1 MENKQY
7 HNQLRCNI
15 YIYIYIIKADI
26 DNKNTHTRNIKFKR
40 RIQINKENTSYI
52 LLNKRN
58 NARRRDGKKRCER
71 NEHENDGMM
80 RHAARR
86 RSGRRVRNQKRR
98 GDIARSDHDIRP

>member
-40 RIQINKENTSYI
+40 RIQINKKNTSYI

-58 NARRRDGKKRCER
+58 NARRRSP
-71 NEHENDGMM
+71 H
-80 RHAARR
+80 
-86 RSGRRVRNQKRR
+86 VQKVPKLNTINIIISNVT
-98 GDIARSDHDIRP
+98 IA